1 MYTNSGGISIN
12 KIGTPIGRRYMTLC
26 TYVHSFYVLW
36 SIRYF
41 FDKLVCFLKIKGVK
55 MKYSILMYFFLFS
68 MMTQEVNQLFTG
80 SDNEL
85 QIYKFTYCCYKKK
98 IAP

>member
-12 KIGTPIGRRYMTLC
+12 KIGTPIVRRYMTLC

-41 FDKLVCFLKIKGVK
+41 FDKLVCFLKLKGVK
-55 MKYSILMYFFLFS
+55 MKYSILKYVFLF
-68 MMTQEVNQLFTG
+68 VFYGDTG
-80 SDNEL
+80 SESTVYRIRQRITNL
-85 QIYKFTYCCYKKK
+85 
-98 IAP
+98 